1 MIGFV
6 QNVVMITLD
15 GEKAVTNVLH
25 QKMDVEDLIAQEE
38 EEIREEIREEILED
52 LNEEI

>member
-1 MIGFV
+1 MTMIGFV

-25 QKMDVEDLIAQEE
+25 QKMDVEDLIA
-38 EEIREEIREEILED
+38 REEEEILED